1 MWEEIKVPS
10 AIITLAYF
18 AILINGLHYIGG
30 GQHNASALTDKESV
44 NCMKGV
50 AALLIVFS
58 HAHYYNETL
67 GLLKIFKPFG
77 YIGVSLFF
85 FCSGYGVMKNYIVKE
100 HYLDG
105 FLIKKLKGVYIPYI
119 VATGLWFITD
129 TIFIGKKFDRFAVVI
144 SVAKSILL
152 IKTALP
158 FAWYVLAV
166 LVWYFVFF
174 LVAKIIKIPNKML
187 ECLFILNIM
196 WYFIGVLTDIP
207 SFYYNGTCCLMIG
220 CVAATIDKMIKEP
233 GRLALLSSTVGL
245 CGSILALHYLGGK
258 SPLLYTVVVAS
269 SSAAFVLFIYI
280 VGYRI
285 TFVSNITKYIGK
297 YSYEIYLTQ
306 GIAYSI
312 SKELNAKLNGKFWI
326 IFWLMMGL
334 LICIE
339 RKIIKI
345 LNRLTG

>member
-1 MWEEIKVPS
+1 MGGNQVGIG
-10 AIITLAYF
+10 Y
-18 AILINGLHYIGG
+18 NYIGLFCDTHKWTSLYRG

-144 SVAKSILL
+144 SMAKSILL

-196 WYFIGVLTDIP
+196 WFFIGVLTGIP

-233 GRLALLSSTVGL
+233 GRLALLSSAVGL

-306 GIAYSI
+306 GIAYYI
-312 SKELNAKLNGKFWI
+312 SKELSAKLNGKFWI

-339 RKIIKI
+339 RKIKKI